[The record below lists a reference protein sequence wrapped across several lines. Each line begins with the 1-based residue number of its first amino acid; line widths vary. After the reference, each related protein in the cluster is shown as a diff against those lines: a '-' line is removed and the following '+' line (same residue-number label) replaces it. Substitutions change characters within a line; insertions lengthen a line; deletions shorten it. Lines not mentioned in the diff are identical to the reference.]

1 MKIKLLTLG
10 ILYSLIACTHS
21 AKDADVKADIPT
33 HAKIT
38 NDDEILRET
47 IVDRHGEQME
57 ITRNKTKNT
66 IVIRLTGKSYELYKN
81 HENPGYSTS
90 DSKYQF
96 TENKKDV
103 TFLKKDADMV
113 LFHGKKESNNEKI
126 ASQ

>member
-1 MKIKLLTLG
+1 MKTKLFTLG

-21 AKDADVKADIPT
+21 AKDAD
-33 HAKIT
+33 AKTTVQTEVNT
-38 NDDEILRET
+38 NDDEIIRET
-47 IVDRHGEQME
+47 ITDRHGEQME
-57 ITRNKTKNT
+57 IIRNQTKNT
-66 IVIRLTGKSYELYKN
+66 IVIRLNGTSYELYKN
-81 HENPGYSTS
+81 QENPGYSTS

-113 LFHGKKESNNEKI
+113 LFHGKKTPNNEKI

>member
-1 MKIKLLTLG
+1 MKTKLFTLG

-21 AKDADVKADIPT
+21 AKDAD
-33 HAKIT
+33 AKTTVQTEAKTT
-38 NDDEILRET
+38 NEDEIVRET
-47 IVDRHGEQME
+47 ITDRHGEEME
-57 ITRNKTKNT
+57 IIRNETKNT
-66 IVIRLTGKSYELYKN
+66 VVIRLNGKSYELHKN

-103 TFLKKDADMV
+103 TFLKKDVDMV
-113 LFHGKKESNNEKI
+113 LFHGDKNLNNEKM

>member
-1 MKIKLLTLG
+1 MKTKLFTLG

-21 AKDADVKADIPT
+21 AKDAD
-33 HAKIT
+33 AKTTVQTEANT
-38 NDDEILRET
+38 NDDEIIRET
-47 IVDRHGEQME
+47 ITDRHDEQME
-57 ITRNKTKNT
+57 IIRNQTKNT
-66 IVIRLTGKSYELYKN
+66 IVIRLNGTSYELYKN
-81 HENPGYSTS
+81 QGNPGYSTS

-113 LFHGKKESNNEKI
+113 LFHGEKTPNNEKI

>member
-1 MKIKLLTLG
+1 MKTKLFTLG

-21 AKDADVKADIPT
+21 AKDAD
-33 HAKIT
+33 AKTTVQTEVNT
-38 NDDEILRET
+38 NDDEIIRET
-47 IVDRHGEQME
+47 ITDRHGEQME
-57 ITRNKTKNT
+57 IIRNQTKNT
-66 IVIRLTGKSYELYKN
+66 IVIRLNGTSYELYKN
-81 HENPGYSTS
+81 QENPGYSTS

-113 LFHGKKESNNEKI
+113 LFHGEKSPNNEKI

>member
-1 MKIKLLTLG
+1 MKTKLFTLG

-21 AKDADVKADIPT
+21 AKDAD
-33 HAKIT
+33 AKTTVQTEANT
-38 NDDEILRET
+38 NDDEIIRET
-47 IVDRHGEQME
+47 ITDRHDEQME
-57 ITRNKTKNT
+57 IIRNQTKNT
-66 IVIRLTGKSYELYKN
+66 IVIRLNGTSYELYKN
-81 HENPGYSTS
+81 QENPGYSTS

-113 LFHGKKESNNEKI
+113 LFHGEKTPNNEKI

>member
-1 MKIKLLTLG
+1 MKTKLFTLG

-21 AKDADVKADIPT
+21 AKDAD
-33 HAKIT
+33 AKTTVQTEVNT
-38 NDDEILRET
+38 NDDEIIRET
-47 IVDRHGEQME
+47 ITDRHGEQME
-57 ITRNKTKNT
+57 IIRNQTKNT
-66 IVIRLTGKSYELYKN
+66 IVIRLSGTSYELYKN
-81 HENPGYSTS
+81 QENPGYSTS

-113 LFHGKKESNNEKI
+113 LFHGEKAPNNEKI

>member
-1 MKIKLLTLG
+1 MKTKLFTLG

-21 AKDADVKADIPT
+21 AKDAD
-33 HAKIT
+33 AKTTVQTEVNT
-38 NDDEILRET
+38 NNDEIIRET
-47 IVDRHGEQME
+47 ITDRHGEQME
-57 ITRNKTKNT
+57 IIRNQTKNT
-66 IVIRLTGKSYELYKN
+66 VVIRLSGKSYELYKN
-81 HENPGYSTS
+81 QENPGYSTS

-113 LFHGKKESNNEKI
+113 LFHGEKTPNNEKI

>member
-1 MKIKLLTLG
+1 MKTKLFTLG

-21 AKDADVKADIPT
+21 AKDAD
-33 HAKIT
+33 AKTTVQTEVNT
-38 NDDEILRET
+38 NDDEIIRET
-47 IVDRHGEQME
+47 ITDRHGEQME
-57 ITRNKTKNT
+57 IIRNQTKNT
-66 IVIRLTGKSYELYKN
+66 IVIRLNGTSYELYKN
-81 HENPGYSTS
+81 QENPGYSTS

-113 LFHGKKESNNEKI
+113 LFHGEKTPNNEKI